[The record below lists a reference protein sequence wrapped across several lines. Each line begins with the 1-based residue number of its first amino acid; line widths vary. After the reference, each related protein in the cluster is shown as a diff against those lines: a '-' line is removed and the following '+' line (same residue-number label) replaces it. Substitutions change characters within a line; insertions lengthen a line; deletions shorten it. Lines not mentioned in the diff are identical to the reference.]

1 MSSEDRKLYEIIQKG
16 IEVVENFRTDF
27 KDAVKLQTF
36 LELIDRFFELIDS
49 PEMKFECDECINI
62 QKHYKR
68 KREEMTERDIA
79 WRRKMPAQLFLHN
92 SSWKD
97 KMEEDEEIW
106 ADMDRFLTEGTME
119 EYNKK
124 NPMYYKNFMPDEAQ
138 GKYESMLDLIR
149 AELVSY
155 STKLM
160 YCKKIISFLEEE
172 FTEKGVIL
180 LHTRFLNTF
189 LNTAASE
196 MILVAMKL
204 FATTNTQKNE
214 NFGFYQLKD
223 YISKNCNGNK
233 DVRAYL
239 GNKELKDE
247 MKKGQEKC
255 RELKIIRDALIA
267 HYDISR
273 VQEAKETRVSIEDL
287 EEWYNLSVKILEKLS
302 FYKFHRQDC
311 AYAMM
316 ISFHGFENTVCQNIY
331 NSMPKA
337 DLDEYL
343 DVLRMYFVDNLK
355 LKEDNNDEKM
365 ITE

>member
-1 MSSEDRKLYEIIQKG
+1 MNLQDRKLYEMIQKG
-16 IEVVENFRTDF
+16 SVLVENFRTDF
-27 KDAVKLQTF
+27 KDAIKLQAF
-36 LELIDRFFELIDS
+36 LEHIDRFFELIDN
-49 PEMKFECDECINI
+49 PETKFECDNCINI
-62 QKHYKR
+62 QKR
-68 KREEMTERDIA
+68 FKREKEKMTERDIT
-79 WRRKMPAQLFLHN
+79 WRRKMPAKLFLYN
-92 SSWKD
+92 STWKD

-106 ADMDRFLTEGTME
+106 ADMDRFLTEGTMD

-124 NPMYYKNFMPDEAQ
+124 NLMYYKNFMTYEAQ
-138 GKYESMLDLIR
+138 EKYESMLELIR
-149 AELVSY
+149 TELVSY

-160 YCKKIISFLEEE
+160 YCKKIVSFLEEE
-172 FTEKGVIL
+172 FPQNGVVL
-180 LHTRFLNTF
+180 LQTRFLNAF
-189 LNTAASE
+189 LNTAVSE

-204 FATTNTQKNE
+204 FATTNTSKNE

-223 YISKNCNGNK
+223 YISNNCNGNK

-239 GNKELKDE
+239 GNKELKKE

-255 RELKIIRDALIA
+255 GELKIIRDALIA

-273 VQEAKETRVSIEDL
+273 VQEARETRVSFEDL

-316 ISFHGFENTVCQNIY
+316 INIHGFEKAVCRNIY
-331 NSMPKA
+331 DSVPKT

-343 DVLRMYFVDNLK
+343 DVLRRSFIDKLK
-355 LKEDNNDEKM
+355 LKEEESDEKN
-365 ITE
+365 EN

>member
-1 MSSEDRKLYEIIQKG
+1 MGSEDRKLSEIIQKG
-16 IEVVENFRTDF
+16 IVLVENFRTDF
-27 KDAVKLQTF
+27 KDEKKLLTF
-36 LELIDRFFELIDS
+36 LELIDRFFEVIDN
-49 PEMKFECDECINI
+49 PESKFECDEYINI
-62 QKHYKR
+62 QKHYKCR
-68 KREEMTERDIA
+68 KEKMTERDIA

-106 ADMDRFLTEGTME
+106 ADMDRFLTEGTMA

-124 NPMYYKNFMPDEAQ
+124 NLMYYKNFMLDEAQ
-138 GKYESMLDLIR
+138 DKYERMLELIR

-160 YCKKIISFLEEE
+160 YCKKIIAFLEEE
-172 FTEKGVIL
+172 FATKGVFP

-189 LNTAASE
+189 LNTAISE

-204 FATTNTQKNE
+204 FATTNTQRSE

-223 YISKNCNGNK
+223 YISKNCNSNEN
-233 DVRAYL
+233 VRARL
-239 GNKELKDE
+239 GNKNLKDE

-273 VQEAKETRVSIEDL
+273 LQEAKETKVSIKDL
-287 EEWYNLSVKILEKLS
+287 EEFYSLSANILEKLS

-316 ISFHGFENTVCQNIY
+316 ISIHGFEKAVCQNIY
-331 NSMPKA
+331 NNMPKT

-343 DVLRMYFVDNLK
+343 DVLRSFFIDKLR
-355 LKEDNNDEKM
+355 LKEDDSDEK
-365 ITE
+365 

>member
-1 MSSEDRKLYEIIQKG
+1 MNLQDRKLYEMIQKG
-16 IEVVENFRTDF
+16 SELVENFRTDF
-27 KDAVKLQTF
+27 KDAFILQAF
-36 LELIDRFFELIDS
+36 LEHIDKIFELIDN
-49 PEMKFECDECINI
+49 PETKFECDKCIKLQNC
-62 QKHYKR
+62 YR
-68 KREEMTERDIA
+68 REKEEITERDTLR
-79 WRRKMPAQLFLHN
+79 RRKMLAKLFLEN
-92 SSWKD
+92 SAWKD

-106 ADMDRFLTEGTME
+106 TDMDRFLIEGTMD

-124 NPMYYKNFMPDEAQ
+124 NSMYYKNFMADEAQ
-138 GKYESMLDLIR
+138 GKYESMLELIR
-149 AELVSY
+149 TELVSY

-160 YCKKIISFLEEE
+160 YCKKIISFLEKE
-172 FTEKGVIL
+172 FPEKGVIL
-180 LHTRFLNTF
+180 LHTHFLNEF
-189 LNTAASE
+189 LNTAVSE

-204 FATTNTQKNE
+204 FATTNTSKNE

-239 GNKELKDE
+239 GNKELKKE

-255 RELKIIRDALIA
+255 LELKIIRDALIA

-273 VQEAKETRVSIEDL
+273 IQEARETRVSFEDL

-311 AYAMM
+311 VYARM
-316 ISFHGFENTVCQNIY
+316 INIHGFEKTVCQNIY
-331 NSMPKA
+331 NSFSKT

-343 DVLRMYFVDNLK
+343 DVLRMFFIDKLNLK
-355 LKEDNNDEKM
+355 EEERDEN
-365 ITE
+365 